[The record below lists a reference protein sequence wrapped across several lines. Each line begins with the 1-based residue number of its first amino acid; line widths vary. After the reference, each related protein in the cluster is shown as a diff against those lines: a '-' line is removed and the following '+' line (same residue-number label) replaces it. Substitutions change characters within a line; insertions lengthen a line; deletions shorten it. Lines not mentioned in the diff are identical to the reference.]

1 MPMSSI
7 WILCTRK
14 LTEHVAN
21 DDAGVFGNEM
31 PWITE
36 SIYKACWALKGCP
49 LDVRIVNYG
58 DYVDP
63 ALEELEREVDML
75 SSM

>member
-1 MPMSSI
+1 MQ
-7 WILCTRK
+7 RK
-14 LTEHVAN
+14 RNLTEYIAN
-21 DDAGVFGNEM
+21 CAGVFGNEM
-31 PWITE
+31 AWITE
-36 SIYKACWALKGCP
+36 SIYKACYAMKGCP

-63 ALEELEREVDML
+63 ALQALEREVDML